1 MKTDIYLN
9 SREGLFQAK
18 GIYTPE
24 QTIVLKGS
32 VIKTAFSTSEKFK
45 GSDLVLSIR
54 NDRAIVDDKG
64 VLLKDYSFAS
74 PSTAAQFVTG
84 RSSNGYVAWR
94 VDEHTSL
101 KRFVGK

>member
-1 MKTDIYLN
+1 MKTNIYLN

-24 QTIVLKGS
+24 QTTVLKGS
-32 VIKTAFSTSEKFK
+32 VINTKFSTSKKFK
-45 GSDLVLSIR
+45 GSNFVLAIR
-54 NDRAIVDDKG
+54 NNRAIVDENG
-64 VLLKDYSFAS
+64 VVLKDCSFAS
-74 PSTAAQFVTG
+74 PSTAAQFITG

-94 VDEHTSL
+94 VDERTNL